1 MAGADHIFLGGTV
14 LTGTGTTAEA
24 VAVMADRIAAVGSE
38 AEVLEHRGRGTEIV
52 DLGGA
57 TLVPGFV
64 EPHTH
69 PELSAQCYSWVDVS
83 GFTHRSVGGV
93 TQALRDAAGKTAA
106 GEWIFAF
113 GLDPMLTAG
122 LGTWD
127 RHRLDT
133 ISPRNPM
140 AVMIQSM
147 HTLFV
152 NSNALRM
159 EIG

>member
-83 GFTHRSVGGV
+83 GFTHRTVDGV
-93 TQALRDAAGKTAA
+93 TQALREAAKKAPDGQ
-106 GEWIFAF
+106 WVFAF
-113 GLDPMLTAG
+113 GLDPMLTAD

-127 RHRLDT
+127 RQRLDA
-133 ISPRNPM
+133 ISPRNPI

-147 HTLFV
+147 HTLCV
-152 NSNALRM
+152 NTAALQAA
-159 EIG
+159 G